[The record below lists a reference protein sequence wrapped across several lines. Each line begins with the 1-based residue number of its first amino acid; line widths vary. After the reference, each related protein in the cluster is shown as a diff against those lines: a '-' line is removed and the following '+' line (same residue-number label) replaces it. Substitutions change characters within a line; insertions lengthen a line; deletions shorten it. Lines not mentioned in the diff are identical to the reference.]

1 MWVNVR
7 GRTIAARKGEIRDLA
22 THQEEGPISTPAR
35 HYTSAPAVVIVPGMS
50 DQMVCARCAYL

>member
-7 GRTIAARKGEIRDLA
+7 GRTSAARKGETRDLA

-35 HYTSAPAVVIVPGMS
+35 HYTSAPVRTLGVLDV
-50 DQMVCARCAYL
+50 DE